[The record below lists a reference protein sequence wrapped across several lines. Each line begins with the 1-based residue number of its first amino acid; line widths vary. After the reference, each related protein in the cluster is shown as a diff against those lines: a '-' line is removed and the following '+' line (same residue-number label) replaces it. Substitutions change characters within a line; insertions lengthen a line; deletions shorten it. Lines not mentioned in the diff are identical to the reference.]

1 MQEKP
6 LNTKPKSSKQNVFC
20 LVHLIKT
27 KTLHHKNIPSIFEYK
42 KKRCFFF
49 VVNLSLEYSFEG
61 GKFSNVGLQGRPAS
75 ALAELSA
82 AALLYF
88 PTASHFPR
96 NTIFIISKHAGFSGL
111 TLFTRRRNPNFPCG
125 YRKPTLAPHWLGSPH
140 HVQSWPTAHQGKV
153 MCFNPGLYRRTTIS
167 NVWWKKK

>member
-6 LNTKPKSSKQNVFC
+6 LNTKPKSSRQNVFC

-42 KKRCFFF
+42 KKKFVFF
-49 VVNLSLEYSFEG
+49 VNLSLEYSFEWR
-61 GKFSNVGLQGRPAS
+61 KFSNVGLQGRPAP

-82 AALLYF
+82 AALVYF

-125 YRKPTLAPHWLGSPH
+125 YRKPTLAPTLTWLATSC
-140 HVQSWPTAHQGKV
+140 AV
-153 MCFNPGLYRRTTIS
+153 MTNCPSG
-167 NVWWKKK
+167 